1 MPDDAS
7 RPVAAAP
14 AGVAG
19 STADGNARRP
29 SWRAVVPA
37 AGVSL
42 SAFLLFGVHARP
54 LGWFVLPAA
63 LVAAWLLD
71 RTPAP
76 DGEATPDGEPAPGRG
91 DLAKDLLLIGLGI
104 AIVST
109 TSMAADVSWPRFVAI
124 GTALTLAVTVPFVVD
139 RGVFR
144 RRAIR
149 FPWRGG
155 RTWPRAE
162 RAYLVA
168 VPLLGWLI
176 LPWYFLSSGAYENW
190 PHITDGGELARFFVG
205 VNAVGTWDELFFI
218 CTCFALLRRH
228 FPVWLANLLQATIFV
243 SFLWELGYREWG
255 PLLTAPFALL
265 QGFIFSR
272 TGSLTYVLIVH
283 LLFDAVVFLA
293 IVHAHNP
300 DMFAIFLTTPGR

>member
-1 MPDDAS
+1 MPDAVP
-7 RPVAAAP
+7 RPVAEPPVGAL
-14 AGVAG
+14 G
-19 STADGNARRP
+19 SATGGDARRT
-29 SWRAVVPA
+29 SWRTAVPA

-42 SAFLLFGVHARP
+42 SAFLLFGAHVRP
-54 LGWFVLPAA
+54 LGWFVLAA
-63 LVAAWLLD
+63 SLVAAWLLD
-71 RTPAP
+71 RAP
-76 DGEATPDGEPAPGRG
+76 DGARG
-91 DLAKDLLLIGLGI
+91 DLAEDLLLIGLGVT
-104 AIVST
+104 IVST
-109 TSMAADVSWPRFVAI
+109 TSVAADVSWPRFVAI

-139 RGVFR
+139 RVVLR
-144 RRAIR
+144 RRAVR

-155 RTWPRAE
+155 RAWPRAE

-190 PHITDGGELARFFVG
+190 PHITDGSELARFFVG

-228 FPVWLANLLQATIFV
+228 FPVWLANVLQATIFV